1 MDIYYPRNTDN
12 LYSELGISDNKI
24 VITCIA
30 PFNNTVNDRKGCRF
44 FIELAR
50 RFESNNN
57 YIFIHVGYMCEDKS
71 FLPKNY
77 IPIGFI
83 RDQNKLAEYFS
94 IGDLFVF
101 PSLLDTMPNACLDSL
116 ACGVPL
122 LCFDISGMPYV
133 SDNTVG
139 TFVEARNVTELQK
152 VVQKTVKK
160 NSDIIQRC
168 RSYALS
174 RYDSKKYNERL
185 MQIGE
190 YLNKI

>member
-1 MDIYYPRNTDN
+1 MRINHFCQRIIFQLDLFVT
-12 LYSELGISDNKI
+12 KI
-24 VITCIA
+24 NWQSI
-30 PFNNTVNDRKGCRF
+30 
-44 FIELAR
+44 
-50 RFESNNN
+50 
-57 YIFIHVGYMCEDKS
+57 
-71 FLPKNY
+71 
-77 IPIGFI
+77 
-83 RDQNKLAEYFS
+83 FS

-160 NSDIIQRC
+160 NSDII
-168 RSYALS
+168 
-174 RYDSKKYNERL
+174 SKVQKLCIVE
-185 MQIGE
+185 I
-190 YLNKI
+190 